1 MATRP
6 IVEHIQR
13 HSLGAEVTL
22 YVMDLSLYGLPIQR
36 LVGGDEGV
44 AVHDVVFDGD
54 TYSGW
59 PVKTEGWQASAEG
72 VTPRPTF
79 TVANVSGL
87 FTPLIAANND
97 LKGCQITRIRTYD
110 RYLDGGAD
118 PDPSQVLPLDVYI
131 INRMTMLS
139 DTEVSWELMSYLDQQ
154 DVMLPGRQALRDY
167 CGHTYR
173 RYVSGAFDYTNVS
186 CPYTGTTYKDD
197 QDVTTT
203 NANDRCGRRL
213 TSCRARFGA
222 NAELPFRGFP
232 GLARFRA
239 G

>member
-6 IVEHIQR
+6 LVEHIQR

-22 YVMDLSLYGLPIQR
+22 YVLDLSLYGLATIR
-36 LVGGDEGV
+36 LVEGDEGV
-44 AVHDVVFDGD
+44 ASQDIVFDGD
-54 TYSGW
+54 TYEAW
-59 PVKTEGWQASAEG
+59 PVQSSGWQASAEG
-72 VTPRPTF
+72 VAPRPTI
-79 TVANVSGL
+79 TVANVSGV
-87 FTPLIAANND
+87 FTPLITANND
-97 LKGCQITRIRTYD
+97 LKGCQVTRIRTYD
-110 RYLDGGAD
+110 RYLDDGAD
-118 PDPSQVLPLDVYI
+118 PDPTQILPLDVYL

-173 RYVSGAFDYTNVS
+173 RYTGGSFDYTNVS
-186 CPYTGTTYKDD
+186 CPYVGTTYLDD
-197 QDVTTT
+197 TDTATT

-239 G
+239 A